1 MTMVIT
7 YSVKSSRTPL
17 CGVTA
22 PAALRHFG
30 EVYG

>member
-1 MTMVIT
+1 MLIT
-7 YSVKSSRTPL
+7 TYVKSSRMPL
-17 CGVTA
+17 CGTTA